1 MSAIPTDPSAL
12 LEDLFS
18 RARRA
23 GATDAD
29 GVFAVGRSQSVSQRL
44 GAPEAVERSESG
56 DLQLR
61 VFVGKRSAAVSSSDF
76 SSDTLSDMV

>member
-29 GVFAVGRSQSVSQRL
+29 GVFAVGRSQ
-44 GAPEAVERSESG
+44 
-56 DLQLR
+56 
-61 VFVGKRSAAVSSSDF
+61 
-76 SSDTLSDMV
+76 